1 MSLALALTPITRIRV
16 APDWW
21 TALFADPVKYIPD
34 SCVPNLGSWKGSEM
48 ASKKSSYKSPPK
60 GKKSEKNHLG
70 KAGETKPETRAEKI
84 KRKGRE
90 NLYKM
95 FANQSDFQEILA
107 EKILS
112 QRERV
117 ALVGEIEKI
126 IRSPK
131 FYRSLDPRDL
141 IFLLKSLDDSNLRW
155 MGLGQKFLSNEDA
168 IHTHNKLTEFLVS
181 LEKEIE
187 QIDPELPYSP
197 EFRAKVRGEYM
208 RRVLGIT
215 PEPENPEL

>member
-1 MSLALALTPITRIRV
+1 MKRINGGGDNFNEAPERKHLPKAGGNKEKKTPRR
-16 APDWW
+16 
-21 TALFADPVKYIPD
+21 
-34 SCVPNLGSWKGSEM
+34 KGS
-48 ASKKSSYKSPPK
+48 
-60 GKKSEKNHLG
+60 NNR
-70 KAGETKPETRAEKI
+70 ETPAEKI
-84 KRKGRE
+84 KRQGRE

-95 FANQSDFQEILA
+95 FANQSDCQEILA

-112 QRERV
+112 QRERL

-141 IFLLKSLDDSNLRW
+141 IFLLRSLDDSNLRW

-187 QIDPELPYSP
+187 PIDPELPYSP
-197 EFRAKVRGEYM
+197 EFRAFVRKEYM
-208 RRVLGIT
+208 DRILGIKS
-215 PEPENPEL
+215 EPENPEF

>member
-1 MSLALALTPITRIRV
+1 MKP
-16 APDWW
+16 
-21 TALFADPVKYIPD
+21 K
-34 SCVPNLGSWKGSEM
+34 NGSSDKFTEKPE
-48 ASKKSSYKSPPK
+48 KK
-60 GKKSEKNHLG
+60 HLP
-70 KAGETKPETRAEKI
+70 KAGDTNGGKNTRRKATNKPETPAEKI
-84 KRKGRE
+84 RRKGRE

-112 QRERV
+112 QRERL

-126 IRSPK
+126 IRNPK

-141 IFLLKSLDDSNLRW
+141 IFLLRTLDDSNLRW
-155 MGLGQKFLSNEDA
+155 MHLGQKFLSNEDA

-187 QIDPELPYSP
+187 PIDPELPYSP